1 MTIEE
6 RFGTKQHAS
15 WFAFLVLASLPALG
29 LQAQAP
35 GQQVEDCVAA
45 VVNGKAV
52 TLVDVRIAQRF
63 GLHAGDPE
71 ETSMSAVLDR
81 LVEQKL
87 VLDLAGGTAG
97 PSEEEIAAV
106 ADESARRMGS
116 GEWAKALAEFGL
128 GDRDLRPFLV
138 ETVHY
143 RRTIAVRFSQAVPVT
158 IKEIESYYDD
168 VYVPA
173 EKGAGAEPAPMVQ
186 VLDRIES
193 LIQERMRGKLVAD
206 WIGNLKAKADVRVN
220 KDCLE

>member
-1 MTIEE
+1 MTIKE
-6 RFGTKQHAS
+6 RFGKKRRAS
-15 WFAFLVLASLPALG
+15 GFVFLVLASLPALG
-29 LQAQAP
+29 LRAQVP

-63 GLHAGDPE
+63 GLHAGDPG
-71 ETSMSAVLDR
+71 ETSRSAVLDR

-87 VLDLAGGTAG
+87 VLDLARGTAAPG
-97 PSEEEIAAV
+97 EEEIAAA
-106 ADESARRMGS
+106 ADESARRMGP

-128 GDRDLRPFLV
+128 GDRDLRPFLE

-158 IKEIESYYDD
+158 IKEIESYYND

-173 EKGAGAEPAPMVQ
+173 EKRAGAEPAPMVQ

-193 LIQERMRGKLVAD
+193 LIQERKRGKLVAD